1 MMTDDVGDG
10 DGGEVGDGDG
20 GEVGSL
26 PTGPEQ
32 GREHNVS
39 CE

>member
-1 MMTDDVGDG
+1 MVTDEVGDG

-20 GEVGSL
+20 GELGSL
-26 PTGPEQ
+26 PTDPEQ
-32 GREHNVS
+32 RREHNVS

>member
-26 PTGPEQ
+26 PTSPEQ
-32 GREHNVS
+32 RREHNVS